1 MLSVKKLSHWYGQSD
16 KPLYEDVDL
25 SFDAA
30 KVYTIVGASGSGKT
44 TLLSFIAGLDKPQK
58 GDIFLDGQNIKKIG
72 STNYRKHEV
81 AIIFQQY
88 NLLTY
93 MSALDNILT
102 ALSVTGSEHKGEKQY
117 VLDALKGVGIDEADA
132 KKNVQKLSGGQQQR
146 VAIIQAMLVDANI
159 VIADEPTG
167 NLDGENSAMIM
178 KLFQDLA
185 HVHHK
190 TVIIVTHDPK
200 IADQGDV
207 KISLEDRK
215 FRIAS

>member
-1 MLSVKKLSHWYGQSD
+1 MLTVKNLTHWYGQAD
-16 KPLYEDVDL
+16 KPLYENVDL
-25 SFDAA
+25 SFDSD

-44 TLLSFIAGLDKPQK
+44 TFLSFIAGLDKPQK
-58 GDIFLDGQNIKKIG
+58 GDIFLDGKNIKKIG
-72 STNYRKHEV
+72 ATNYRKHKV
-81 AIIFQQY
+81 AIVFQQY

-102 ALSVTGSEHKGEKQY
+102 ALSVTDSGHKGEKQY
-117 VLDALKGVGIDEADA
+117 VLDSLKSVGIEEADA

-146 VAIIQAMLVDANI
+146 VAIIRAMLVDANI

-167 NLDGENSAMIM
+167 NLDGENSEMII

-185 HVHHK
+185 HEHHK

-207 KISLEDRK
+207 KISLEDRE
-215 FRIAS
+215 FVVA

>member
-1 MLSVKKLSHWYGQSD
+1 MLTVKNLTHWYGQAD
-16 KPLYEDVDL
+16 KPLYENVDL
-25 SFDAA
+25 SFDSD

-44 TLLSFIAGLDKPQK
+44 TFLSFIAGLDKPQK
-58 GDIFLDGQNIKKIG
+58 GDIFLDGKNIKKIG
-72 STNYRKHEV
+72 ATNYRKHKV
-81 AIIFQQY
+81 AIVFRQY

-102 ALSVTGSEHKGEKQY
+102 ALSVTDSGHKGEKQY
-117 VLDALKGVGIDEADA
+117 VLDSLKSVGIEEADA

-146 VAIIQAMLVDANI
+146 VAIIRAMLVDANI

-167 NLDGENSAMIM
+167 NLDGENSAMII

-185 HVHHK
+185 HEHHK

-207 KISLEDRK
+207 KISLEDRE
-215 FRIAS
+215 FVVA

>member
-1 MLSVKKLSHWYGQSD
+1 MLTVKNLTHWYGQAD

-25 SFDAA
+25 SFDSD

-44 TLLSFIAGLDKPQK
+44 TFLSFIAGLDKPQK
-58 GDIFLDGQNIKKIG
+58 GDIFLDSINIKKIG
-72 STNYRKHEV
+72 ATNYRKHKV
-81 AIIFQQY
+81 AIVFQQY
-88 NLLTY
+88 NLLNY

-102 ALSVTGSEHKGEKQY
+102 ALSVTDSEHKGEKQF
-117 VLDALKGVGIDEADA
+117 VLDSLKGVGIEEADA

-146 VAIIQAMLVDANI
+146 VAIIRAMLVDANI

-167 NLDGENSAMIM
+167 NLDGENSAMII

-185 HVHHK
+185 HEHHK

-207 KISLEDRK
+207 KISLENRE
-215 FRIAS
+215 FVVA

>member
-1 MLSVKKLSHWYGQSD
+1 MLTVKNLTHWYGQAD
-16 KPLYEDVDL
+16 KPLYENVDL
-25 SFDAA
+25 SFDSD

-44 TLLSFIAGLDKPQK
+44 TFLSFIAGLDKPQK
-58 GDIFLDGQNIKKIG
+58 GDIFLDGKNIKKIG
-72 STNYRKHEV
+72 ATNYRKHKV
-81 AIIFQQY
+81 AIVFQQY

-102 ALSVTGSEHKGEKQY
+102 ALSVTDSGHKGEKQY
-117 VLDALKGVGIDEADA
+117 VLDSLKSVGIEEADA
-132 KKNVQKLSGGQQQR
+132 KKNVQKLSGGQQR
-146 VAIIQAMLVDANI
+146 VAIIRAMLVDANI

-167 NLDGENSAMIM
+167 NLDGENSAMII

-185 HVHHK
+185 HEHHK

-207 KISLEDRK
+207 KISLEDRE
-215 FRIAS
+215 FVVA